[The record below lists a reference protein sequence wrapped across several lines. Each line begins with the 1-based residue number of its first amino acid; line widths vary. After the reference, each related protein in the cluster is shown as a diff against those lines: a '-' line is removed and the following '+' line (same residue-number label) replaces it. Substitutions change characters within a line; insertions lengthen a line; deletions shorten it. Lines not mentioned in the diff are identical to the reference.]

1 MFIHIFYWL
10 FVLRWH
16 GSSRFLLF
24 KSSKV
29 KLLVLELR
37 RPSSGGFLAPQ
48 CCPRFPLSLS
58 AFLSKIIRI
67 LAAAFNP
74 PPSPPSTHAA
84 SDPPMSPL
92 IAVSSPCLPLP
103 LPSAARSPLPVDP
116 PGPSNLAWTAAF
128 VHCSHRGGGR
138 FWQEE
143 NGAGFSLRLFSSLL
157 CFLEFAYCAPL
168 PGSFPAIIFI
178 PNGGGNTSE
187 VQTSPQS
194 ASVRNSRRFTARE
207 SRGRPGM
214 RENVAVAA
222 PPRWRSGR
230 NLLCVRLR
238 WESFCISCLLRIIGK
253 YIFFCVIIFTRK
265 I

>member
-16 GSSRFLLF
+16 GSSRSLLF

-67 LAAAFNP
+67 FAAAFTSP
-74 PPSPPSTHAA
+74 PLPPSTHAA

-103 LPSAARSPLPVDP
+103 LPLPLGGTLSPPCRPPRPLQFGMDGSLCTLLPQGRRPLLAGGERGWVFIKVIFLSPLLLGVCILRAAPWLVPRHHLHSKWRRKHERGANEPSKRVRQELP
-116 PGPSNLAWTAAF
+116 PLYSSGVPRAA
-128 VHCSHRGGGR
+128 
-138 FWQEE
+138 
-143 NGAGFSLRLFSSLL
+143 
-157 CFLEFAYCAPL
+157 
-168 PGSFPAIIFI
+168 
-178 PNGGGNTSE
+178 GN
-187 VQTSPQS
+187 
-194 ASVRNSRRFTARE
+194 ARE
-207 SRGRPGM
+207 CCRRGSSP
-214 RENVAVAA
+214 VAL
-222 PPRWRSGR
+222 G
-230 NLLCVRLR
+230 
-238 WESFCISCLLRIIGK
+238 
-253 YIFFCVIIFTRK
+253 T
-265 I
+265 